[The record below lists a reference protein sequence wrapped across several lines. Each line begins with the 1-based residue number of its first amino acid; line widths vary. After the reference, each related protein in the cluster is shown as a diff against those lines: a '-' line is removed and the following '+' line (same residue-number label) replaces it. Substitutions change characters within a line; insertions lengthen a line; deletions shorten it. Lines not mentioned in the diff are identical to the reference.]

1 MDFELTTEQSMFKD
15 MAKEFAIREVQPYAK
30 QWDRE
35 CRTPPEVFKKMGDQG
50 LLGIRAP
57 EEYGGLG
64 LDWMT
69 VGVVAEQLAY
79 YDIQIAMSAFSRVS
93 LGMLP
98 LIQSGSEEQKK
109 KYLPG
114 LIQGV
119 KTHCF
124 GTVEP
129 DAGSD
134 ATAIKTTAVV
144 DGDDYVING
153 NKTWI
158 TNACHSDFAM
168 VVCQTDKTKGT
179 RGLAVLIVDAGTP
192 GFTRAPLENK
202 LSFRHHDHGQLFFR
216 DCRVPKENQL
226 GGFGVHYGMKAA
238 FSNVEHT
245 RYGIAIAAVGTIK
258 ALLDLTVNYCKERIQ
273 FKRPIAGFQMVQDK
287 IADMVVAHEASKWL
301 AYRLAYL
308 KDKDVDVTRESSI
321 AKYHNMEMLKKSAA
335 AAVELHGAY
344 GLSDEYPVERIY
356 RDCMAPFIYGGTAHV
371 HKLVLGRLETGINAV
386 VPK

>member
-1 MDFELTTEQSMFKD
+1 MDFELTVEQQMFKD
-15 MAKEFAIREVQPYAK
+15 MAKEFAIREVQPYVK
-30 QWDRE
+30 QWDRD
-35 CRTPPEVFKKMGDQG
+35 CHTPAEIYKKMGDLG
-50 LLGIRAP
+50 FLGIIAP
-57 EEYGGLG
+57 EEYGGLN

-69 VGVVAEQLAY
+69 VGVVTEQLAY
-79 YDIQIAMSAFSRVS
+79 YDLQLAMSAFSRVS

-98 LIQSGSEEQKK
+98 LIQSGSDDQKQ

-129 DAGSD
+129 NAGSD
-134 ATAIKTTAVV
+134 ATAIETTAVL

-179 RGLAVLIVDAGTP
+179 KGLAVLIVDWGTP
-192 GFTRAPLENK
+192 GFTRAPIENK

-216 DCRVPKENQL
+216 DCRVPKDNQL
-226 GGFGVHYGMKAA
+226 GGFGIHYGMRAA

-245 RYGIAIAAVGTIK
+245 RYGIAIAAAGAIK
-258 ALLDLTVNYCKERIQ
+258 SCLDLTVNYCKERVQ
-273 FKRPIAGFQMVQDK
+273 FKRPIASFQLVQDK
-287 IADMVVAHEASKWL
+287 IADMVIAHEASQLL
-301 AYRLAYL
+301 AYKLGYL
-308 KDKDVDVTRESSI
+308 KDKNVDVTRESSI
-321 AKYHNMEMLKKSAA
+321 AKYHNMLMLKRTAA
-335 AAVELHGAY
+335 DAVELHGAY
-344 GLSDEYPVERIY
+344 GLCDEYPVERLY
-356 RDCMAPFIYGGTAHV
+356 RDCMAPYIYGGTAHV
-371 HKLVLGRLETGINAV
+371 HKLVLGRLETGISAV
-386 VPK
+386 AK

>member
-1 MDFELTTEQSMFKD
+1 MDFELTTEQQMFMD
-15 MAKEFAIREVQPYAK
+15 MAKEFAIREIQPNVK
-30 QWDRE
+30 QWDRD
-35 CRTPPEVFKKMGDQG
+35 CKTPPEVFKKLGDQG
-50 LLGIRAP
+50 LLGIKAP

-64 LDWMT
+64 LDWTT
-69 VGVVAEQLAY
+69 VGVVTEQLAY
-79 YDIQIAMSAFSRVS
+79 YDLQIAMSAFSRVS

-129 DAGSD
+129 NAGSD
-134 ATAIKTTAVV
+134 ATAIETSAVV
-144 DGDDYVING
+144 DGEDYVING

-179 RGLAVLIVDAGTP
+179 RGLAVLVVDAGTP
-192 GFTRAPLENK
+192 GFTRAPIENK

-216 DCRVPKENQL
+216 DCRVPKDNQL
-226 GGFGVHYGMKAA
+226 GGFGVHFGMRAA

-258 ALLDLTVNYCKERIQ
+258 ACLDLTVNYCKERVQ
-273 FKRPIAGFQMVQDK
+273 FKRPIASFQMVQDK
-287 IADMVVAHEASKWL
+287 IADMVIAYEASRWL

-321 AKYHNMEMLKKSAA
+321 AKYHNMLMLKRSAA
-335 AAVELHGAY
+335 DAVELHGAY

-356 RDCMAPFIYGGTAHV
+356 RDSMAPFIYGGTAHV

>member
-1 MDFELTTEQSMFKD
+1 MDFELTVEQQMFKD
-15 MAKEFAIREVQPYAK
+15 MAKEFAIREVQPFVK
-30 QWDRE
+30 QWDRD
-35 CRTPPEVFKKMGDQG
+35 CHTPPEIYKKMGDLG
-50 LLGIRAP
+50 FLGIKAP
-57 EEYGGLG
+57 EEYGGLD

-69 VGVVAEQLAY
+69 VGMVTEQMAY
-79 YDIQIAMSAFSRVS
+79 YDLQLAMSSFSRVS

-98 LIQSGSEEQKK
+98 LIQSGSDEQKK

-129 DAGSD
+129 NAGSD
-134 ATAIKTTAVV
+134 ATAIETTAIL
-144 DGDDYVING
+144 DGEDYVLNG

-179 RGLAVLIVDAGTP
+179 KGLAVLVVDWGTP
-192 GFTRAPLENK
+192 GFTRAPIENK
-202 LSFRHHDHGQLFFR
+202 LAFRHHDHGQLFFR
-216 DCRVPKENQL
+216 DCRVPKDNQL
-226 GGFGVHYGMKAA
+226 GGFGIHFGMRAA

-245 RYGIAIAAVGTIK
+245 RYGIAIAAVGAIK
-258 ALLDLTVNYCKERIQ
+258 SCLDLTVNYCKERVQ
-273 FKRPIAGFQMVQDK
+273 FKRPIASFQMVQDK
-287 IADMVVAHEASKWL
+287 IADMVIAHEASQLL
-301 AYRLAYL
+301 AYKLGYL
-308 KDKDVDVTRESSI
+308 KDKNVDVTKESSV
-321 AKYHNMEMLKKSAA
+321 AKYHNMLMLKRTAA
-335 AAVELHGAY
+335 DAVELHGAY

-386 VPK
+386 AR

>member
-1 MDFELTTEQSMFKD
+1 MDFELTVEQQMFKD
-15 MAKEFAIREVQPYAK
+15 MAKEFAIREVQPYVK
-30 QWDRE
+30 QWDRD
-35 CRTPPEVFKKMGDQG
+35 CHTPAEIYKKMGDLG
-50 LLGIRAP
+50 FLGIIAP
-57 EEYGGLG
+57 EEYGGLN

-69 VGVVAEQLAY
+69 VGVVTEQLAY
-79 YDIQIAMSAFSRVS
+79 YDLQLAMSAFSRVS

-98 LIQSGSEEQKK
+98 LIQSGSDDQKQ

-129 DAGSD
+129 NAGSD
-134 ATAIKTTAVV
+134 ATAIETTAVL

-179 RGLAVLIVDAGTP
+179 KGLAVLIVDWGTP
-192 GFTRAPLENK
+192 GFTRAPIENK

-216 DCRVPKENQL
+216 DCRVPKDNQL
-226 GGFGVHYGMKAA
+226 GGFGIHYGMRAA

-245 RYGIAIAAVGTIK
+245 RYGIAIAAAGAIK
-258 ALLDLTVNYCKERIQ
+258 SCLDLTVNYCKERVQ
-273 FKRPIAGFQMVQDK
+273 FKRPIASFQLVQDK
-287 IADMVVAHEASKWL
+287 IADMVIAHEASQLL
-301 AYRLAYL
+301 AYKLGYL
-308 KDKDVDVTRESSI
+308 KDKNVDVTRESSI
-321 AKYHNMEMLKKSAA
+321 AKYHNMLMLKRTAA
-335 AAVELHGAY
+335 DAVELHGAY
-344 GLSDEYPVERIY
+344 GLSDEYPVERLY
-356 RDCMAPFIYGGTAHV
+356 RDCMAPYIYGGTAHV

-386 VPK
+386 AK